1 MQVDQVYL
9 EPVQTLL
16 SQWIASSKL
25 QHCTTH
31 VTGCGWC
38 VGMWTC
44 MWVFKGHMHVYM
56 LMRDTEGRKEQ
67 ARPYMYMYK
76 QKAKQHNTPKTVI
89 FRKKNEL
96 PRVGFEPTTLHTLD
110 RILYQ
115 LNCLGWL
122 SPNLTSHSVPDEKA
136 N

>member
-1 MQVDQVYL
+1 MLSISLEYTVPLTSIVIRRSVLVRAGKWSLSLLLVAMQVDQVYL

-31 VTGCGWC
+31 ITGCGWC

-56 LMRDTEGRKEQ
+56 LMRDTEGRKKE
-67 ARPYMYMYK
+67 AS
-76 QKAKQHNTPKTVI
+76 KTIHV
-89 FRKKNEL
+89 
-96 PRVGFEPTTLHTLD
+96 
-110 RILYQ
+110 
-115 LNCLGWL
+115 
-122 SPNLTSHSVPDEKA
+122 
-136 N
+136 